1 MLLPG
6 QFLYRWTGILHHPL
20 RAFRY
25 VAMQVK
31 SFWNRKFHYNLAFH
45 WCETQLSDGF
55 YNPFIPQQY
64 NAGFLKIRFTQFS
77 IWWFIAIFW
86 TERAMYTHWGH
97 PTPLYRIQSLQSLGG
112 WTLLVVSIWCKYPP
126 LISVLVQAYNIN
138 IWCLRYAR
146 TTLGKVV
153 LPYCNVFASTKF
165 IVKFY

>member
-6 QFLYRWTGILHHPL
+6 QFLYRWTGNLHHPP

-45 WCETQLSDGF
+45 WCETQVSDGF

-64 NAGFLKIRFTQFS
+64 SAGFLKIRFTQFS
-77 IWWFIAIFW
+77 IWWFIAIFC
-86 TERAMYTHWGH
+86 TETAMYTHIEVIPPH
-97 PTPLYRIQSLQSLGG
+97 FIIYNLFKLSLRFQ
-112 WTLLVVSIWCKYPP
+112 IWCKYPP

-138 IWCLRYAR
+138 IWCLRYTR
-146 TTLGKVV
+146 TTLDEVI
-153 LPYCNVFASTKF
+153 LP
-165 IVKFY
+165 